1 MSKIVLY
8 RLLTNIKECILHM
21 YKTDS
26 LFAIVLG
33 PSFIWQRTRVSQ
45 NLSLFFERKRK
56 KYHSYFIHFDDNIF
70 IRFSFHYMGMVLK
83 KLNDG
88 VVFFVIFF
96 F

>member
-8 RLLTNIKECILHM
+8 RLLINIKECILHM

-26 LFAIVLG
+26 LFTIFPSSSKGPALSGNGHEFPKIF
-33 PSFIWQRTRVSQ
+33 PSF
-45 NLSLFFERKRK
+45 LKEKRK

-83 KLNDG
+83 K
-88 VVFFVIFF
+88 IK
-96 F
+96 